1 MAAFTTTRRI
11 EFANTDAAGIAHFA
25 SFFPLM
31 ESVEHEFLRHLGLSL
46 MSRDAEGPVSWPRV
60 HARCD
65 YRGAARFNDVLTIA
79 MAISRLGEK
88 SVTYQFD
95 IRHDDRPVAEGEITA
110 VCCRMPPDG
119 PPQSM
124 PIPADI
130 AAKLRPFC
138 S

>member
-1 MAAFTTTRRI
+1 MSSFTTTRRV

-31 ESVEHEFLRHLGLSL
+31 ESVEHEFLRQLGLSL
-46 MSRDAEGPVSWPRV
+46 ITRDATGPVSWPRV

-65 YRGAARFNDVLTIA
+65 YRGAARFDDVLTITLT
-79 MAISRLGEK
+79 ISRLGEK

-95 IRHDDRPVAEGEITA
+95 IRHDDRPVAEGEVTA
-110 VCCRMPPDG
+110 VCCRMIPDQ

-124 PIPADI
+124 PIPAEI
-130 AAKLRPFC
+130 AAKLRPYC